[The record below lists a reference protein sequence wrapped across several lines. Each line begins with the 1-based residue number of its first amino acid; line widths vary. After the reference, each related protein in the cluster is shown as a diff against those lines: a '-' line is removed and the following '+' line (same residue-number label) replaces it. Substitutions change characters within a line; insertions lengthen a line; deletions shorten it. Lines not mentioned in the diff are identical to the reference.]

1 MTAYVA
7 LLRKQ
12 PDSDYGV
19 DFPDF
24 PGCVTA
30 GTTLEDARR
39 MAAEA
44 IRLHVEGMIEDRE
57 PIPAPSRL
65 GEIMADPNHRDA
77 VTVLIDAAV
86 RRLSATKAE
95 REKTGDTRLSLEER
109 YPTKDAYVTA
119 VRKAAQSLVARR
131 LLLPEDANA

>member
-30 GTTLEDARR
+30 GETLDDARR

-44 IRLHVEGMIEDRE
+44 LQFHIEGMIEDGE
-57 PIPAPSRL
+57 TIAAPSRL
-65 GEIMADPNHRDA
+65 DEIMANSDHRDGVA
-77 VTVLIDAAV
+77 VLIDVSLKRPAV
-86 RRLSATKAE
+86 RVNVSLPPDLLEAIDRVSDNRSRFLAE
-95 REKTGDTRLSLEER
+95 AAREKLRE
-109 YPTKDAYVTA
+109 V
-119 VRKAAQSLVARR
+119 
-131 LLLPEDANA
+131 

>member
-24 PGCVTA
+24 PGCITA
-30 GTTLEDARR
+30 GKTLEDARR

-44 IRLHVEGMIEDRE
+44 LNLHIAGMIEDGE
-57 PIPAPSRL
+57 AIPSPSTL
-65 GEIMADPNHRDA
+65 DAIMIDPHHADA
-77 VTVLIDAAV
+77 VAVLVDVASRRSVVRVNVSLPPDLLEAIDRVSDNRSRFLADAA
-86 RRLSATKAE
+86 
-95 REKTGDTRLSLEER
+95 REKLQH
-109 YPTKDAYVTA
+109 A
-119 VRKAAQSLVARR
+119 
-131 LLLPEDANA
+131 

>member
-30 GTTLEDARR
+30 GKTWEDARA

-44 IRLHVEGMIEDRE
+44 LALHIAGMIEDGE
-57 PIPAPSRL
+57 AIPAPSAL
-65 GEIMADPNHRDA
+65 DDIMTDPHHTDA
-77 VTVLIDAAV
+77 VAVLIDASV
-86 RRLSATKAE
+86 RRPAIRVNVSLPPDLVEAIDRVTDNRSRFLTEAA
-95 REKTGDTRLSLEER
+95 REK
-109 YPTKDAYVTA
+109 
-119 VRKAAQSLVARR
+119 
-131 LLLPEDANA
+131 LLHA

>member
-12 PDSDYGV
+12 PDSDFGV

-30 GTTLEDARR
+30 GETLEDARR

-44 IRLHVEGMIEDRE
+44 LQLHIEGMIEDGDA
-57 PIPAPSRL
+57 IPAPSRL
-65 GEIMADPNHRDA
+65 DEIMADPDHRDGVA
-77 VTVLIDAAV
+77 VLIDVSV
-86 RRLSATKAE
+86 RRPVI
-95 REKTGDTRLSLEER
+95 RINVSLPPDLLEAIDR
-109 YPTKDAYVTA
+109 VTDNRSRFLADA
-119 VRKAAQSLVARR
+119 ARAKLR
-131 LLLPEDANA
+131 HA

>member
-44 IRLHVEGMIEDRE
+44 IRFHVEGMIEDGE

-65 GEIMADPNHRDA
+65 DEIMADPNHRDA
-77 VTVLIDAAV
+77 VAVLIDAAV
-86 RRLSATKAE
+86 RRPSVRINISMVPDLLEAIDLVSDNRSRFLAE
-95 REKTGDTRLSLEER
+95 AAREKLER
-109 YPTKDAYVTA
+109 V
-119 VRKAAQSLVARR
+119 
-131 LLLPEDANA
+131 